1 MGAGVGVGVL
11 CVCACVCVRVRTC
24 VWVLVG
30 LPTQHL
36 NRNPLTATPLT
47 HFQPFN
53 RPPFPPLPPQIK
65 SLMSMGGGRITEHK
79 LTMMLREWVD
89 AQVNAASPA
98 PTQCI
103 YIDQVDHNGGPAG
116 QSTHDCDKVFYSLQR
131 GVHFAPAAV
140 AVTHGSA
147 SASCACSSSDS
158 TAAGSKGRGK
168 GESLAMFGGDEGDLA
183 SGSNGD
189 YEDDGDSDDND
200 NNCSDMGVSGDGG
213 ATAVTGTGK
222 GKGKGKGKGQ
232 SQGQGKGENTGLA
245 SNTQCTTEQYFG
257 LVSTSMSTLSKGHRC
272 IHALTMLRDRRLQ
285 AATAA
290 SAAAKGSSSAS
301 TSSSST
307 SSSSSSSSSSSASS
321 SSSSSS
327 SSSTSSS
334 SFSIELAHVPSA
346 EQKENDV
353 VVVAASAIEWAQK
366 VAMKA
371 REKLKAAVRDK
382 IQRDEEVEAAT
393 QREAMGGLETHV
405 TAVMSRGA
413 ESFVPALASLSMTL
427 AQR

>member
-1 MGAGVGVGVL
+1 MRVW
-11 CVCACVCVRVRTC
+11 VCYACVRACAYVCVHVCGYLLVSLHNTRTEI
-24 VWVLVG
+24 
-30 LPTQHL
+30 LPLPPLSPTS
-36 NRNPLTATPLT
+36 NPSIDP
-47 HFQPFN
+47 
-53 RPPFPPLPPQIK
+53 RPPPLPPQIK

-131 GVHFAPAAV
+131 GMHFAPAAV

-222 GKGKGKGKGQ
+222 GKGKGKGQ
-232 SQGQGKGENTGLA
+232 SQGQGKEENTGLA